1 MQLLKHN
8 SPAIK
13 RAERL
18 VTSCYVEI
26 APPSINLR
34 WPKEEPDCRVGR
46 YPTQASGQ
54 VLEPSASWRI
64 TVRGGY
70 AVPRRAERDGG
81 ACFWRPGRI
90 CQGDTSVVV
99 QVARRLRSCHGVSD
113 LSRWQGAT
121 WICHGFE
128 NCLGSRKLF
137 AKTLSDWRSQAGVT
151 TAPAIALA
159 KAGQLTF
166 IVRVSC

>member
-1 MQLLKHN
+1 MTPN
-8 SPAIK
+8 GPAIK

-34 WPKEEPDCRVGR
+34 WPKEEPDCRVWRVSGFSSHFKFDLEAGALPDCR
-46 YPTQASGQ
+46 RQAG
-54 VLEPSASWRI
+54 
-64 TVRGGY
+64 
-70 AVPRRAERDGG
+70 
-81 ACFWRPGRI
+81 
-90 CQGDTSVVV
+90 
-99 QVARRLRSCHGVSD
+99 
-113 LSRWQGAT
+113 
-121 WICHGFE
+121 
-128 NCLGSRKLF
+128 N

-166 IVRVSC
+166 IVRVMVSCYF